1 MIQEIVTAYQTSRKE
16 AEDHRKAMREVELQ
30 SSYIKLQSEAL
41 KLVAD
46 MQKVGVT
53 ADDLKKV
60 IGKPF

>member
-1 MIQEIVTAYQTSRKE
+1 MFTEMITAYKESRKE
-16 AEDHRKAMREVELQ
+16 TEQHRKDMQEVELQ

-46 MQKVGVT
+46 MKKVGVT